1 LTKTRTS
8 LRNIAAAMT
17 PMFEPHA
24 KLALAVAAGAK
35 GKDVTHAFTVSQF
48 ASELRELSARTTAGF
63 GLTAPPRATA
73 FGKAGVLQQA
83 AALHLAES
91 LKLKSNFEG
100 LQQLE
105 ALKLARRNQI
115 GALNFGRLHVLD
127 DVARSHKKLLDGLLE
142 ADAHRLL
149 REQAAEIARVQVV
162 AAVGHPGEM
171 AQALDRTTIQTPA
184 LDLIDQRL
192 VDVAEGRCERLII
205 SMPPQEGKSEAGLAP
220 VPAVDAAPQP
230 EPADRDRVLRPRPR
244 PPVGPEDPRRPRAP
258 PRARPHP
265 VAVDAAPSTSSSS
278 SATRRRRLRRHRGS
292 LTGGRSTC

>member
-1 LTKTRTS
+1 
-8 LRNIAAAMT
+8 
-17 PMFEPHA
+17 
-24 KLALAVAAGAK
+24 
-35 GKDVTHAFTVSQF
+35 VTHAFTVSQF

-162 AAVGHPGEM
+162 AAAAPLEDLEDAAEVQLADVIPLTPEHEQFTHPWATPGEM
-171 AQALDRTTIQTPA
+171 AQALDRTT
-184 LDLIDQRL
+184 
-192 VDVAEGRCERLII
+192 
-205 SMPPQEGKSEAGLAP
+205 S
-220 VPAVDAAPQP
+220 
-230 EPADRDRVLRPRPR
+230 RPR
-244 PPVGPEDPRRPRAP
+244 
-258 PRARPHP
+258 
-265 VAVDAAPSTSSSS
+265 
-278 SATRRRRLRRHRGS
+278 
-292 LTGGRSTC
+292 RST